1 MRVRKFIKQ
10 SEIEAPPDAVFAF
23 HEKPYAFAELMPPW
37 EKAEIVQP
45 AGGIQPGS
53 RAVIKT
59 YVGPFPQIW
68 EAEHVEY
75 IPNRL
80 FADVQRRGPFA
91 YWYHRHRFEPTDRGT
106 TLMIDEIE
114 YALPWGWLG
123 DLLAGRVVRK
133 KLARV
138 FDYRHQVLAEKFKK
152 LTA

>member
-1 MRVRKFIKQ
+1 MKKQKFIKQ

-23 HEKPYAFAELMPPW
+23 HEKPYAFSELMPPW
-37 EKAEIVQP
+37 ERAEIIQS

-53 RAVIKT
+53 KAIIKT
-59 YVGPFPQIW
+59 FIGPFSQIW

-75 IPNRL
+75 IANRL

-106 TLMIDEIE
+106 TLMIDDIE
-114 YALPWGWLG
+114 YALPFGWLG
-123 DLLAGRVVRK
+123 ELLGGRLVRK
-133 KLARV
+133 KLQRV

-152 LTA
+152 ITP